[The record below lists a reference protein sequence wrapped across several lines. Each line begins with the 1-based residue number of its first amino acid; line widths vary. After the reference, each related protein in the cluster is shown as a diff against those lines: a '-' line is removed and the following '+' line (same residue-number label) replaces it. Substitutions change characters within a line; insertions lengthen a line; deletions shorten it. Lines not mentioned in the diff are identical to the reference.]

1 MASSRRHA
9 CRRARP
15 CPSVRMRQTPEHAG
29 QTGGLPESGH
39 GALLPREAGAVRLPG
54 GENTV
59 LTGGES
65 RMAGDSFR
73 ETPCGAGFCFAVRHF
88 CTESRLPRS
97 FPPPDSGF
105 PSAGEGRMWGAD
117 GWFLL
122 ERERLSAPCLRRSGY
137 GVPGAQAR
145 ASCACAGGSAGAA
158 ELWLKSAG
166 GVFRRPAC
174 VGRGMAYPVGTGF
187 GVYSR
192 ASSFFSCLP
201 VSASS
206 SSAYSALYASA
217 ISR

>member
-9 CRRARP
+9 CRRARL

-122 ERERLSAPCLRRSGY
+122 ERERLSALCLHRSGAACREYKHGHPAFAPEVLAERQKLWLKSAGEGRMWGADGWFLLERERLSAPCLRRSGY
-137 GVPGAQAR
+137 GI
-145 ASCACAGGSAGAA
+145 SCGNG
-158 ELWLKSAG
+158 LWRL
-166 GVFRRPAC
+166 
-174 VGRGMAYPVGTGF
+174 
-187 GVYSR
+187 
-192 ASSFFSCLP
+192 LP
-201 VSASS
+201 RKQ
-206 SSAYSALYASA
+206 LF
-217 ISR
+217 